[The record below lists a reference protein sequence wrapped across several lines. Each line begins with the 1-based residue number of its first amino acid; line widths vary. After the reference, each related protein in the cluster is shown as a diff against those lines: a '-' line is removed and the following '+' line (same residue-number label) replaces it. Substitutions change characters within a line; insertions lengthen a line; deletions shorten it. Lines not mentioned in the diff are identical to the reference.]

1 MALGNHSWI
10 LEMANVQFGAKGPM
24 YLDSLLK
31 VKGVSVNCL
40 QKITGRVAQFLVGRR
55 MKH

>member
-1 MALGNHSWI
+1 
-10 LEMANVQFGAKGPM
+10 MANVQFGAKGPM